1 MGIQRVVQDLLAAVV
16 FEAFQL
22 QQVAQ
27 YAQDFPQRAAFAQAF
42 YYAVERLQTAFHID
56 EAAGSFGERGN
67 RQQHVAHVEQGVA
80 DERGERHHALGLFQR
95 GHGGGSAG
103 HVGFRLNIEQQHGL
117 FRRGNH
123 FGNAAAVGFQ
133 QIRTHAVG
141 RLRQDAE

>member
-1 MGIQRVVQDLLAAVV
+1 MLAAVV

-27 YAQDFPQRAAFAQAF
+27 HTQDFPQRAAFAQAF
-42 YYAVERLQTAFHID
+42 YYAVEGLQTAFHVD

-67 RQQHVAHVEQGVA
+67 RQQHVAHFEQGVA
-80 DERGERHHALGLFQR
+80 DERGERHHALSLFQR
-95 GHGGGSAG
+95 GHGGGSAS
-103 HVGFRLNIEQQHGL
+103 HVGFRLNVEQQHSL

-123 FGNAAAVGFQ
+123 FSNAAAIGIQ
-133 QIRTHAVG
+133 QIRPHAVG

>member
-27 YAQDFPQRAAFAQAF
+27 YTQDFPQRAAFIQAF
-42 YYAVERLQTAFHID
+42 YHAVEGLQPAFHID

-67 RQQHVAHVEQGVA
+67 RQQHIAHLEQGVA
-80 DERGERHHALGLFQR
+80 DERGKRHHALGLFQR
-95 GHGGGSAG
+95 GHGGGSTC
-103 HVGFRLNIEQQHGL
+103 HIGFGLNVEQQHGL

-141 RLRQDAE
+141 SLRQDAE